1 MENELILEELPSLVT
16 IGGASTVWA
25 FVPGAVT
32 WCIWCTRP
40 VTLVV

>member
-25 FVPGAVT
+25 FVPG
-32 WCIWCTRP
+32 RSP
-40 VTLVV
+40 VGLSL